1 MNPNNGIP
9 RVTPGLKLEAFKF
22 GLCFGI
28 PFALVAAFSNADFYE
43 YVMKK
48 TQYLVFPPEQ
58 NRDLLQQ
65 HMMEH
70 NLAAMKGGARRSGH
84 GCGEV
89 FCAPRH
95 PLLSPLF
102 PLRFFPM

>member
-1 MNPNNGIP
+1 MAYRGSH
-9 RVTPGLKLEAFKF
+9 PGLKLEAFKF

-70 NLAAMKGGARRSGH
+70 NLAAMERRREKEAGTDAAKSS
-84 GCGEV
+84 
-89 FCAPRH
+89 A
-95 PLLSPLF
+95 
-102 PLRFFPM
+102 